1 VKMKNYRDMKIFK
14 YTIALAL
21 TLLVAASCRDEDA
34 VRMPELQ
41 NGVNARV
48 IIDKE
53 NSFFSL
59 GDIDNTFISIDIY
72 SINTDLE
79 EIAYSGTYTD
89 VSEGTKSTVKT
100 AFVVPGSAFSN
111 GKATIQVKATD
122 IATAFGLPGGADA
135 LGGGDSFT
143 LSPAAKLTDGRIV
156 TPDNSAP
163 SIQGG
168 TNASFTANVIFP
180 VACSSFEAADVPGDY
195 VVSADPGEWATSP
208 THETEIIA
216 GPGANQFTLK
226 DALGY
231 PQKFDMIIT
240 VDPATGNV
248 TTAKQI
254 TYDSDYWGIGEGLGS
269 TAGTGKLYSCAGY
282 LTLTLGFTVDAGSFG
297 TFKVDFQKVN

>member
-1 VKMKNYRDMKIFK
+1 MKIFK

-34 VRMPELQ
+34 VRMPDLQ

-48 IIDKE
+48 VIDKG

-79 EIAYSGTYTD
+79 EIAYNGTYTD

-100 AFVVPGSAFSN
+100 AFVVPASAFSN
-111 GKATIQVKATD
+111 GKATIQIKAAD
-122 IATAFGLPGGADA
+122 IATAFGLPGGANA

-143 LSPAAKLTDGRIV
+143 LSPAAKLKDGRIV

-168 TNASFTANVIFP
+168 TNASFTASIIFP
-180 VACSSFEAADVPGDY
+180 VACASFVAADVLGTY
-195 VVSADPGEWATSP
+195 QITADPGEFATFKNFSDRP
-208 THETEIIA
+208 FEIEA
-216 GPGANQFTLK
+216 GADANTFVLK
-226 DALGY
+226 NPLGY
-231 PQKFDMIIT
+231 TGAFDMTIK
-240 VDPATGNV
+240 VDPATGNATV
-248 TTAKQI
+248 AKQEAW
-254 TYDSDYWGIGEGLGS
+254 DPVHWGINGEGKGS
-269 TAGTGKLYSCAGY
+269 AAGTGKVYSCAGFI
-282 LTLTLGFTVDAGSFG
+282 TVTFTWSTEQFSYG
-297 TFKVDFQKVN
+297 TYKIDFQKVN